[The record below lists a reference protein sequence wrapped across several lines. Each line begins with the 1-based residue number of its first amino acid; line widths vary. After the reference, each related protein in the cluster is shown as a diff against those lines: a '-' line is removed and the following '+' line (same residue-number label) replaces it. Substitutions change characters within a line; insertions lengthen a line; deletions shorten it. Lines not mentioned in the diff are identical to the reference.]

1 MEDRA
6 DSTALRSSLA
16 ALHHPI
22 SATTRRALKATLCEY
37 VDRLRDLGWPP
48 ERVIIAVK
56 QLARDAGHYPTS
68 QVILPGVKLAANDT
82 LLVEMVGWCIER
94 YYYRP
99 E

>member
-1 MEDRA
+1 MDNQA
-6 DSTALRSSLA
+6 DSTELRSSLA
-16 ALHHPI
+16 ALQHPI
-22 SATTRRALKATLCEY
+22 SATARKALRRVVCEY

-48 ERVIIAVK
+48 ERVIVAVK
-56 QLARDAGHYPTS
+56 HVAREAGLYPS
-68 QVILPGVKLAANDT
+68 KQVMSAVNLAAEDA